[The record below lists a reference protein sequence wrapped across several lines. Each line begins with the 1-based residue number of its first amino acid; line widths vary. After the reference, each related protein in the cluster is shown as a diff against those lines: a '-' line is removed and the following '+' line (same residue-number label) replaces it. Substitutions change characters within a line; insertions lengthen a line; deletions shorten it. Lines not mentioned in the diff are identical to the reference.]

1 MTLLPCVSL
10 LRTTLAV
17 LKYEYLVLNV
27 TRALPYLTIVKYSPK
42 EVIPYILFASGPFGL
57 SALILNIFL

>member
-17 LKYEYLVLNV
+17 LKYEYLVFNV
-27 TRALPYLTIVKYSPK
+27 TRALPYLNIVKYSIK
-42 EVIPYILFASGPFGL
+42 EVIPYIYRLQMDRLVYPL
-57 SALILNIFL
+57 RY

>member
-17 LKYEYLVLNV
+17 LKYEYLVFNV
-27 TRALPYLTIVKYSPK
+27 TRALPYLNIVKYSIK
-42 EVIPYILFASGPFGL
+42 EVIPYIYRLQMDRSVYPL
-57 SALILNIFL
+57 RY